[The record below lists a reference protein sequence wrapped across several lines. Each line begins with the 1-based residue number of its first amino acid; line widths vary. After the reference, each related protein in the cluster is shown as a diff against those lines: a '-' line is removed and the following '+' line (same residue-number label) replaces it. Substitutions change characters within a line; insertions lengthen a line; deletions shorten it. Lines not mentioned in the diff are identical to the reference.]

1 MSVPWRLRGGRVPV
15 ERRHGAAT
23 CSLRGVS
30 AASHSSAVSPVSLSA
45 SAQSSSSFSFPSSYS
60 SICASFSPG
69 CPLRTESSAP
79 SPAYSLFS
87 SFYSSSPSLFPLWLS
102 VSPSPVP
109 LGLVGSCPTRAE
121 VASKAPSLRLSSSTV
136 SRSERLAQTLLTLL
150 PPRSALRR
158 EGHPSSRS
166 WPREFMSSSP
176 LSSSSR
182 LPLGARTLHSSS
194 QLPFFSLSPR
204 GLSCLRSRTPLP
216 FDPQQSNRVSVSWSC
231 SSDFRFFP
239 PAPQATSSRRVD
251 TSSRADTSRCSYNRP
266 RCAYT
271 VARCIYTASVAARET
286 GEKTRDAP
294 AGLGHSPSVA
304 DLKRVTAPCL
314 PPSQVSSFS
323 GDSRWIDSRS
333 EGADNRVQSLA
344 GQAAACAPQTRQRRP
359 RLPACSSES
368 HGERRQEL
376 DLAKWIAKTKDG
388 PRESRAHLNAQVEP
402 EMLAKKQTA
411 SVFWGRPDGRFPPF
425 SPTESPLPRPACD
438 SSCISFSP
446 DPSSPFPSSPVSS
459 SSSSCSP
466 FSSSPVSASSYSS
479 PVFSSSSSSSACV
492 SPSPLSRFA
501 AGRMQSE
508 LGALESALPPAGSW
522 ARGARASEGVRVPA
536 PAFSFSGETPTM
548 FSEFDRRSVSPP
560 TLPCSFHRSAAAIQ
574 SENRRSREE
583 RQPQD
588 DLAPRAPPLGDRQ
601 VNRDRGDRGGV
612 GDRGRQ
618 GDREGER
625 GRVPERGRKRDDP
638 ERTQRVERRQG
649 VSSRA
654 KEARTV
660 VGKLMEDAVDLVE
673 AFEAFRDDTKTDLG
687 ERRGKLHAYQTDIF
701 KIHLQIAQH
710 VHEATEDEL
719 LELRGHVEALL
730 MRQKLVVDRRLL
742 LPLLEELYKREMVDS
757 IRMSTLVRYFRDLC
771 DTNQG
776 DSPAADGLI
785 KRVHAS
791 IMGRQ
796 QEFLDNRD
804 LGNALLLFLYNS
816 CLLRLPTGA
825 LYPEWARRSVAA
837 EAERGGSHAPLK
849 ISPPLVVFVSR
860 ILIAERCGA
869 PGVWHAVL
877 NLTLS
882 IDPRTS
888 PFFFAASPLITE
900 SESSP
905 AERKSAFLS
914 GGEQTLLQATDAA
927 QGDFRGGQEEAN
939 DAVCRYTPGDEAQWL
954 ANATRTAAGA
964 AAMGIPFHPALEI
977 IFDRV
982 AETVKDERTAAFQ
995 TLFACQA
1002 ERHSCRLLQYIWSL
1016 CFYNFHLHAHF
1027 PAILHAACKHG
1038 RLEHAA
1044 QYLLNFSSP
1053 AFVPFQMAEAVM
1065 FAVRETGERVQR
1077 DLSVLCKEHLDDILT
1092 CVRPSCAAWASNFL
1106 SPHPS
1111 FRADFER
1118 HLTLNSV
1125 RFAFINRRGVSC
1137 LHLLDLKGDVWGAT
1151 KQQSQSSLASD
1162 ETPESLSSPASSSP
1176 SSCSSPSSSSSSS
1189 PSSSASSVSRSAGAP
1204 VCVVL
1209 IDLARQP
1216 RDVTRELLPGLLG
1229 GHRLH
1234 NRLLRRLGWDV
1245 RVVCQSDWDAL
1256 NTSGKA
1262 ALIQKIL
1269 ERHAPANRV
1278 SGAGPSPLEADSG

>member
-1 MSVPWRLRGGRVPV
+1 
-15 ERRHGAAT
+15 
-23 CSLRGVS
+23 
-30 AASHSSAVSPVSLSA
+30 
-45 SAQSSSSFSFPSSYS
+45 
-60 SICASFSPG
+60 
-69 CPLRTESSAP
+69 
-79 SPAYSLFS
+79 
-87 SFYSSSPSLFPLWLS
+87 
-102 VSPSPVP
+102 
-109 LGLVGSCPTRAE
+109 
-121 VASKAPSLRLSSSTV
+121 
-136 SRSERLAQTLLTLL
+136 
-150 PPRSALRR
+150 
-158 EGHPSSRS
+158 
-166 WPREFMSSSP
+166 
-176 LSSSSR
+176 
-182 LPLGARTLHSSS
+182 
-194 QLPFFSLSPR
+194 
-204 GLSCLRSRTPLP
+204 
-216 FDPQQSNRVSVSWSC
+216 
-231 SSDFRFFP
+231 
-239 PAPQATSSRRVD
+239 
-251 TSSRADTSRCSYNRP
+251 
-266 RCAYT
+266 
-271 VARCIYTASVAARET
+271 
-286 GEKTRDAP
+286 
-294 AGLGHSPSVA
+294 
-304 DLKRVTAPCL
+304 
-314 PPSQVSSFS
+314 
-323 GDSRWIDSRS
+323 
-333 EGADNRVQSLA
+333 
-344 GQAAACAPQTRQRRP
+344 
-359 RLPACSSES
+359 
-368 HGERRQEL
+368 
-376 DLAKWIAKTKDG
+376 
-388 PRESRAHLNAQVEP
+388 
-402 EMLAKKQTA
+402 
-411 SVFWGRPDGRFPPF
+411 
-425 SPTESPLPRPACD
+425 
-438 SSCISFSP
+438 
-446 DPSSPFPSSPVSS
+446 
-459 SSSSCSP
+459 
-466 FSSSPVSASSYSS
+466 
-479 PVFSSSSSSSACV
+479 
-492 SPSPLSRFA
+492 
-501 AGRMQSE
+501 MQSE

-536 PAFSFSGETPTM
+536 PAFSFSGETPTT

-618 GDREGER
+618 GNREGER

-654 KEARTV
+654 KKARTV

-710 VHEATEDEL
+710 VHEATEDE
-719 LELRGHVEALL
+719 
-730 MRQKLVVDRRLL
+730 
-742 LPLLEELYKREMVDS
+742 EMVDS

-914 GGEQTLLQATDAA
+914 GGEQTFLQATDAA

-977 IFDRV
+977 FIF
-982 AETVKDERTAAFQ
+982 
-995 TLFACQA
+995 
-1002 ERHSCRLLQYIWSL
+1002 
-1016 CFYNFHLHAHF
+1016 
-1027 PAILHAACKHG
+1027 
-1038 RLEHAA
+1038 
-1044 QYLLNFSSP
+1044 
-1053 AFVPFQMAEAVM
+1053 
-1065 FAVRETGERVQR
+1065 
-1077 DLSVLCKEHLDDILT
+1077 
-1092 CVRPSCAAWASNFL
+1092 
-1106 SPHPS
+1106 
-1111 FRADFER
+1111 
-1118 HLTLNSV
+1118 
-1125 RFAFINRRGVSC
+1125 RF
-1137 LHLLDLKGDVWGAT
+1137 
-1151 KQQSQSSLASD
+1151 
-1162 ETPESLSSPASSSP
+1162 
-1176 SSCSSPSSSSSSS
+1176 
-1189 PSSSASSVSRSAGAP
+1189 
-1204 VCVVL
+1204 
-1209 IDLARQP
+1209 
-1216 RDVTRELLPGLLG
+1216 
-1229 GHRLH
+1229 
-1234 NRLLRRLGWDV
+1234 
-1245 RVVCQSDWDAL
+1245 
-1256 NTSGKA
+1256 
-1262 ALIQKIL
+1262 
-1269 ERHAPANRV
+1269 
-1278 SGAGPSPLEADSG
+1278 